1 MRSVVSAT
9 QTGARAGASAARGT
23 GRVVQRMTRASGAGR
38 TGLSNL
44 LELTAA
50 SAAGD
55 AFVAVALAGTL
66 FFSASVS
73 QARGQVAL
81 ALLVTMAPFAV
92 LAPLIG
98 PMLDR
103 VQQGRR
109 YILAGTLVARGLLCW
124 GMAGAVQHHDEVTL
138 LPAAFGVLVLQK
150 AYGVTRSAI
159 MPRLLPREITLV
171 TANARAGLAALV
183 ASTLGVAVAGGVDL
197 VAGGG
202 SSGATWALRVGT
214 IVYLAAAALSFRV
227 PERVDVPRP
236 REAAEPTG
244 DQQRPGQPHP
254 GRPYPGQQPGQPYP
268 GQPRPGHHPYPGQ
281 SYPGQ
286 THPGQT
292 HPGQTYPGQAY
303 PGGPGPTLPLPASL
317 TGEPG
322 HAGQAGNGHGRPGR
336 NGQGNGKDRWRT
348 LRAVGPVVGEAMRA
362 NATLRAYSGF
372 MVFFLA
378 FLLRT
383 VHFPGVSDKLALAE
397 MIAAAGVGGFLGSAI
412 GSALRARHPQVITF
426 GMLTAATLVTAA
438 CAALFNLWA
447 ALVVAL
453 VAAFGQVLV
462 KLALDSTVQQEIGEE
477 IRSSAFAASETLHQL
492 SWVAGGLLGLALSLT
507 NSGVIGLSV
516 AAVALATS
524 LVLLLGQRR
533 RRLLAARHQRP
544 RPVS

>member
-1 MRSVVSAT
+1 MRSVVGAT
-9 QTGARAGASAARGT
+9 QSGARVGASAARGT
-23 GRVVQRMTRASGAGR
+23 GRVVQRMTGASGAGR

-183 ASTLGVAVAGGVDL
+183 ASTLGVAVAGGVD
-197 VAGGG
+197 VIAGGG
-202 SSGATWALRVGT
+202 SSGATWALRTGT
-214 IVYLAAAALSFRV
+214 VVYLAAAALSFRV

-236 REAAEPTG
+236 REAAEPGNGTPQPG
-244 DQQRPGQPHP
+244 QTRAGQAQRGQPGAGPPWAGHPGAAGPPGPPGPGPYQPGRPPAPPGQPGATQP
-254 GRPYPGQQPGQPYP
+254 GR
-268 GQPRPGHHPYPGQ
+268 
-281 SYPGQ
+281 
-286 THPGQT
+286 
-292 HPGQTYPGQAY
+292 
-303 PGGPGPTLPLPASL
+303 TLPLPA
-317 TGEPG
+317 GQPRA
-322 HAGQAGNGHGRPGR
+322 AGGQPRAAGGSGRPGR
-336 NGQGNGKDRWRT
+336 NGHGNGRERWRT

-383 VHFPGVSDKLALAE
+383 EHFPGVNDKVALAE
-397 MIAAAGVGGFLGSAI
+397 MIAAAGIGGFLGSAL
-412 GSALRARHPQVITF
+412 GSALRARRPQVITF
-426 GMLTAATLVTAA
+426 GMLTAATLITAA
-438 CAALFNLWA
+438 CAAVFSLWA

-516 AAVALATS
+516 AAVALAAA
-524 LVLLLGQRR
+524 LVLLLAQRR
-533 RRLLAARHQRP
+533 RRLLAARRHRP
-544 RPVS
+544 RPVT